1 MTEANSG
8 NGEQVTVLFLGA
20 FNIFWVP
27 LSNWAGRRP
36 VLLVATLLMT
46 LSCVWA
52 GVAKGYDSLLA
63 ARMFQGMGGAAADTV
78 APALVGDVF
87 FLHERGRAMV
97 SSSPASHH
105 SYRWRT
111 FKAVG

>member
-1 MTEANSG
+1 
-8 NGEQVTVLFLGA
+8 
-20 FNIFWVP
+20 
-27 LSNWAGRRP
+27 
-36 VLLVATLLMT
+36 MT

-97 SSSPASHH
+97 SSLPIHYFH
-105 SYRWRT
+105 GRV
-111 FKAVG
+111 FKGVG

>member
-1 MTEANSG
+1 MERLDADVG
-8 NGEQVTVLFLGA
+8 NQVTVLFLGV

-27 LSNWAGRRP
+27 LSNWVGRRP

-78 APALVGDVF
+78 APALVGDVY

-97 SSSPASHH
+97 RHFPIQFYHCMRSKEA
-105 SYRWRT
+105 
-111 FKAVG
+111 G

>member
-1 MTEANSG
+1 
-8 NGEQVTVLFLGA
+8 
-20 FNIFWVP
+20 
-27 LSNWAGRRP
+27 
-36 VLLVATLLMT
+36 MT

-97 SSSPASHH
+97 SSFPGFTSH
-105 SYRWRT
+105 SYRLKGI
-111 FKAVG
+111 FEDVG